1 MKIKS
6 ITLSSQNNSLENKK
20 ESIIFNDLENKKIN
34 IFFMPNSA
42 GKSLIFNA
50 LKHLFSFDRSKFIK
64 DTNSDI
70 VIEIKFHF
78 E

>member
-6 ITLSSQNNSLENKK
+6 ITLSSQNNSLKK
-20 ESIIFNDLENKKIN
+20 KKDPIVFNDLEDKKIN

-42 GKSLIFNA
+42 GKSLMFNA
-50 LKHLFSFDRSKFIK
+50 LKHLFSFDKSKFIK
-64 DTNSDI
+64 DTNNDL
-70 VIEIKFHF
+70 VIEIEFHF

>member
-42 GKSLIFNA
+42 
-50 LKHLFSFDRSKFIK
+50 
-64 DTNSDI
+64 
-70 VIEIKFHF
+70 
-78 E
+78 